1 MLLFLAVLWD
11 KCFLWFS
18 FPGEYFFDD
27 TFIPFPTPL
36 KDKMVN
42 LLAKE
47 LIIMPAHLGLNM
59 EILRKV
65 FYFEMY
71 WLTRWIILRKMNA

>member
-1 MLLFLAVLWD
+1 MIL
-11 KCFLWFS
+11 S
-18 FPGEYFFDD
+18 
-27 TFIPFPTPL
+27 FPTPL

-71 WLTRWIILRKMNA
+71 